1 MRLKDAQQSNRFPPD
16 VINGKDKLIV
26 SAFALCLTV
35 ICFLI
40 FSMFWFMAD
49 FELNPEN
56 DALPGASVFAIILV
70 GLTLYYIGFI
80 TSLFTTVIA
89 LIGLLLGLSSVK
101 LISEKGKRTWAIIV
115 TSANSVALII
125 SLAGLIYFSRLLF

>member
-1 MRLKDAQQSNRFPPD
+1 
-16 VINGKDKLIV
+16 
-26 SAFALCLTV
+26 
-35 ICFLI
+35 
-40 FSMFWFMAD
+40 MAD